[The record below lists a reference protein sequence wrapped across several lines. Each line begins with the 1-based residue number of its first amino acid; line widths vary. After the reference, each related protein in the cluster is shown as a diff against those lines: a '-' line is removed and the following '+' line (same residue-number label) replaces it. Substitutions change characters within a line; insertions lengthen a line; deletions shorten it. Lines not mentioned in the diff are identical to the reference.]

1 MNKEL
6 DLLIEI
12 EGLSGAGSQKVKQD
26 LIRDNMSPELE
37 SIIRISFDP
46 FLTTKLHKLEV
57 LGESSNDLPTDPFPT
72 LKDLTE
78 RLFVAPAANDSL
90 RKEAHDLVNR
100 SPLSLEQRK
109 MLAKV
114 LTKRVNIGIGA
125 KLINKAVG
133 KALVP
138 DPSLMLAE
146 DDEAQITK
154 WPTIV
159 IEEKYDGVRVIA
171 IVKGDEVTYFTR
183 SFNELPQR
191 CLQKITSEIKILL
204 NGIDVP
210 QPGIFF
216 DGELTDSN
224 RKSVSGKVTQMLKGN
239 PADSIGDDMLY
250 NIFDV
255 EEVQVLETGKGV
267 NPFYRRRQLLE
278 TMFKSNK
285 WDLIVDRLIE
295 QKNEKVELT
304 SLVLANSV
312 TTDDH
317 SLIHKTYKELVDIG
331 GEGVIVKSPD
341 HLYECKRSKS
351 WIKIKEVNDCDL
363 VIKGWYP
370 GEGKREGF
378 IGGLICEDLSGKV
391 QVKVGS
397 GFTEEDLKVLS
408 QDPDSLVGKIAACQY
423 NVVINDKSGGWSLF
437 LPRFIEVRHDKDGAD
452 DMTGL
457 LK

>member
-133 KALVP
+133 KPLVP

>member
-437 LPRFIEVRHDKDGAD
+437 LPRFIEERHDKDGAD

>member
-6 DLLIEI
+6 DILIEI

-57 LGESSNDLPTDPFPT
+57 LPETSNDLPTDTFPT

-154 WPTIV
+154 WPNIV

-191 CLQKITSEIKILL
+191 CLQKITSEIRLLL

-255 EEVQVLETGKGV
+255 EEVQVLESGKGV

-285 WDLIVDRLIE
+285 WDLIVDRIIE

-304 SLVLANSV
+304 SLVLANSI

-317 SLIHKTYKELVDIG
+317 SLIHKTYKELVDVG

-397 GFTEEDLKVLS
+397 GFTEEDLKTLS
-408 QDPDSLVGKIAACQY
+408 QDPDGLVGKIVACQY

>member
-37 SIIRISFDP
+37 TIIRISFDP

-57 LGESSNDLPTDPFPT
+57 LPESSNDLPTDTFPT
-72 LKDLTE
+72 LKDLSE

-109 MLAKV
+109 MLAKI

-133 KALVP
+133 KPLVP

-146 DDEAQITK
+146 DDESQIAK
-154 WPTIV
+154 WSNIV

-171 IVKGDEVTYFTR
+171 IVKGDDVAYFTR
-183 SFNELPQR
+183 SFNELPGR
-191 CLQKITSEIKILL
+191 CLQKITRGIRLLL

-210 QPGIFF
+210 HPGIFF
-216 DGELTDSN
+216 DGELTDLN

-255 EEVQVLETGKGV
+255 EEAQVLESGKGV

-285 WDLIVDRLIE
+285 WDLIVDRIIE

-304 SLVLANSV
+304 SLVLANSI

-363 VIKGWYP
+363 IIKGWYP
-370 GEGKREGF
+370 GEGKREGY
-378 IGGLICEDLSGKV
+378 IGGLICEDSSGEVK
-391 QVKVGS
+391 VKVGS
-397 GFTEEDLKVLS
+397 GFTEEDLKTLS
-408 QDPDSLVGKIAACQY
+408 QDPDGLVGKIAACQY
-423 NVVINDKSGGWSLF
+423 NVVINDKTGGWSLF
-437 LPRFIEVRHDKDGAD
+437 LPRFIEVRTDKDEAD
-452 DMTGL
+452 DMRGL

>member
-1 MNKEL
+1 MEKEL
-6 DLLIEI
+6 DLLIQI
-12 EGLSGAGSQKVKQD
+12 ESLSGAGSQKAKQD
-26 LIRDNMSPELE
+26 LIKENLSPELE
-37 SIIRISFDP
+37 TIIRVSFDP

-57 LGESSNDLPTDPFPT
+57 LPETSNDLPTEPFPT

-78 RLFVAPAANDSL
+78 RLFAAPAANDSL

-100 SPLSLEQRK
+100 SPLTLEQRK
-109 MLAKV
+109 MLAKI

-125 KLINKAVG
+125 KLINKALG
-133 KALVP
+133 KPLVP

-146 DDEAQITK
+146 DDESQISK
-154 WPTIV
+154 WDRIV

-171 IVKGDEVTYFTR
+171 IVKGDEVSYFTR

-191 CLQKITSEIKILL
+191 CLQKITGEIKVLL
-204 NGIDVP
+204 NGIEVP
-210 QPGIFF
+210 SPGIFF

-224 RKSVSGKVTQMLKGN
+224 RKSVSGKVTQMLKGH
-239 PADSIGDDMLY
+239 PADSIGDDMIY

-267 NPFYRRRQLLE
+267 NPFYRRRELLE
-278 TMFKSNK
+278 SMFKSNK
-285 WDLIVDRLIE
+285 WNLIADRI
-295 QKNEKVELT
+295 QEKESQFELT
-304 SLVLANSV
+304 SLVLANSI

-317 SLIHKTYKELVDIG
+317 SLIHKTYKELVGEG

-378 IGGLICEDLSGKV
+378 IGGLICEDSSGKV

-408 QDPDSLVGKIAACQY
+408 QNPDSLVGKIAAVQY

-437 LPRFIEVRHDKDGAD
+437 LPRFVEVRSDKDGAD
-452 DMTGL
+452 DMRGL

>member
-1 MNKEL
+1 MEKEL
-6 DLLIEI
+6 NILIEI
-12 EGLSGAGSQKVKQD
+12 EGLCGAGSQKVKQD
-26 LIRDNMSPELE
+26 LIRENLTPELE
-37 SIIRISFDP
+37 TIIRISFDP

-57 LGESSNDLPTDPFPT
+57 LPETSNDLPTEPFPT

-78 RLFVAPAANDSL
+78 RLFTAPAANDSL

-100 SPLSLEQRK
+100 SPLTLEQRK

-125 KLINKAVG
+125 KLINKALG
-133 KALVP
+133 KPLVP

-146 DDEAQITK
+146 DDEAQIAK
-154 WPTIV
+154 WSNIV

-171 IVKGDEVTYFTR
+171 IVKEDTISYFTR

-191 CLQKITSEIKILL
+191 CLQKITSEIRLLL

-216 DGELTDSN
+216 DGELTDLN
-224 RKSVSGKVTQMLKGN
+224 RKSVSGKVTQMLKGS

-250 NIFDV
+250 NIFDI
-255 EEVQVLETGKGV
+255 EEVTVLETGKGV
-267 NPFYRRRQLLE
+267 NPFSRRRALLE
-278 TMFKSNK
+278 TMFKNNK
-285 WDLIVDRLIE
+285 WELIVDRFIDK
-295 QKNEKVELT
+295 KNEKPQLT
-304 SLVLANSV
+304 SIVLASSI

-363 VIKGWYP
+363 IIKGWYP
-370 GEGKREGF
+370 GEGKREGY
-378 IGGLICEDLSGKV
+378 IGGLICEDSSGQVK
-391 QVKVGS
+391 VKVGS
-397 GFTEEDLKVLS
+397 GFTEEDLKRLS
-408 QDPDSLVGKIAACQY
+408 ENPDGLIGKVAACQY

-437 LPRFIEVRHDKDGAD
+437 LPRFIEVRTDKDEAD
-452 DMTGL
+452 DMRGL

>member
-1 MNKEL
+1 
-6 DLLIEI
+6 
-12 EGLSGAGSQKVKQD
+12 
-26 LIRDNMSPELE
+26 
-37 SIIRISFDP
+37 
-46 FLTTKLHKLEV
+46 
-57 LGESSNDLPTDPFPT
+57 
-72 LKDLTE
+72 
-78 RLFVAPAANDSL
+78 
-90 RKEAHDLVNR
+90 
-100 SPLSLEQRK
+100 

-133 KALVP
+133 KPLVP

-285 WDLIVDRLIE
+285 MDLIVDKFIE
-295 QKNEKVELT
+295 KKGEKKELT
-304 SLVLANSV
+304 SLILANSI

-317 SLIHKTYKELVDIG
+317 SLIHKTYKELVDVG

-363 VIKGWYP
+363 IIKGWYP

-408 QDPDSLVGKIAACQY
+408 QDPDGLVGKVAAVQY

-437 LPRFIEVRHDKDGAD
+437 LPRFVEVRSDKDGAD
-452 DMTGL
+452 DMRGL

>member
-1 MNKEL
+1 MEKEL
-6 DLLIEI
+6 DLLIQI
-12 EGLSGAGSQKVKQD
+12 ESLSGAGSQKVKQD
-26 LIRDNMSPELE
+26 LIKENLSPELE
-37 SIIRISFDP
+37 TIIRVSFDP

-57 LGESSNDLPTDPFPT
+57 LPETSNGLPTDPFTT

-78 RLFVAPAANDSL
+78 RLFAAPAANDSL
-90 RKEAHDLVNR
+90 RKEAHTLVNS
-100 SPLSLEQRK
+100 SPFSFPQRK
-109 MLAKV
+109 MLAKI

-133 KALVP
+133 SPLVP

-146 DDEAQITK
+146 DDESQIAK
-154 WPTIV
+154 WNTIV

-171 IVKGDEVTYFTR
+171 IVKGDDITYFTR

-191 CLQKITSEIKILL
+191 CLQKITQDIKSLL
-204 NGIDVP
+204 EGISIP
-210 QPGIFF
+210 EPGIFF
-216 DGELTDSN
+216 DGELTDLN
-224 RKSVSGKVTQMLKGN
+224 RKSVSGKVTQMLKGH
-239 PADSIGDDMLY
+239 PSDSIGDDMLY

-255 EEVQVLETGKGV
+255 EETSTLEKGKGV
-267 NPFYRRRQLLE
+267 NPFYRRRALLE
-278 TMFKSNK
+278 TMFKT
-285 WDLIVDRLIE
+285 R
-295 QKNEKVELT
+295 KVEHIIDKFIEKKGDTRALS
-304 SLVLANSV
+304 SLVLATSI

-378 IGGLICEDLSGKV
+378 IGGLICEDSSGEVK
-391 QVKVGS
+391 VKVGS

-408 QDPDSLVGKIAACQY
+408 EDPDGLIGKIVAVQY
-423 NVVINDKSGGWSLF
+423 NVLINDKSGGWSLF
-437 LPRFIEVRHDKDGAD
+437 LPRFVEVREDKDEGD
-452 DMTGL
+452 DMRGR

>member
-37 SIIRISFDP
+37 TIIRISFDP

-57 LGESSNDLPTDPFPT
+57 LPESSNDLPTDTFPT

-100 SPLSLEQRK
+100 SPLSHEQRK
-109 MLAKV
+109 MLAKI

-125 KLINKAVG
+125 KLINKALG
-133 KALVP
+133 KDLVP

-146 DDEAQITK
+146 DDESQIAK
-154 WPTIV
+154 WSNIV

-171 IVKGDEVTYFTR
+171 IVKGDDVAYFTR
-183 SFNELPQR
+183 SFNELPGR
-191 CLQKITSEIKILL
+191 CLQKITREIRLLL

-210 QPGIFF
+210 HPGIFF
-216 DGELTDSN
+216 DGELTDLN

-255 EEVQVLETGKGV
+255 EEVQVLERGKGV

-278 TMFKSNK
+278 TMFKTNK
-285 WDLIVDRLIE
+285 WDLIVDRIIE

-304 SLVLANSV
+304 SLVLANSI

-363 VIKGWYP
+363 IIKGWYP

-378 IGGLICEDLSGKV
+378 IGGLICEDSSGQVK
-391 QVKVGS
+391 VKVGS
-397 GFTEEDLKVLS
+397 GFTEEDLKTLS
-408 QDPDSLVGKIAACQY
+408 QDPDSLIGKIAAVQY

-437 LPRFIEVRHDKDGAD
+437 LPRFVEVRHDKDGAD
-452 DMTGL
+452 DMRGL

>member
-57 LGESSNDLPTDPFPT
+57 LPESSNDLPTDPFPT

-133 KALVP
+133 KPLVP

-146 DDEAQITK
+146 DDEAQIAK
-154 WPTIV
+154 WSNIV

-171 IVKGDEVTYFTR
+171 IVKGDEVSYFTR

-191 CLQKITSEIKILL
+191 CLQKITSEIRLLL

-255 EEVQVLETGKGV
+255 EEVQVLESGKGV

-278 TMFKSNK
+278 TMFKTNK

-304 SLVLANSV
+304 SLVLANSI

-317 SLIHKTYKELVDIG
+317 SLIHKTYKELVDVG

-363 VIKGWYP
+363 IIKGWYP

-378 IGGLICEDLSGKV
+378 IGGLICEDASGKV

-397 GFTEEDLKVLS
+397 GFTEEDLKTLS
-408 QDPDSLVGKIAACQY
+408 QDPDGLVGKIAACQY

>member
-1 MNKEL
+1 MEKEL
-6 DLLIEI
+6 DILIEI
-12 EGLSGAGSQKVKQD
+12 EGLTGAGSQKVKQD
-26 LIRDNMSPELE
+26 LIKDNLTPELE
-37 SIIRISFDP
+37 TIIRISFDP

-57 LGESSNDLPTDPFPT
+57 IPESSNDLPTDPFPT

-78 RLFVAPAANDSL
+78 RLFAAPAANDSL

-109 MLAKV
+109 MLAKI

-125 KLINKAVG
+125 KLINKALG
-133 KALVP
+133 KSLVP

-146 DDEAQITK
+146 DDESQIAK
-154 WPTIV
+154 WSNIV

-171 IVKGDEVTYFTR
+171 IVKGDDVTYFTR
-183 SFNELPQR
+183 SFNELPGR
-191 CLQKITSEIKILL
+191 CLQKITSEIRILL

-216 DGELTDSN
+216 DGELTDLN

-255 EEVQVLETGKGV
+255 EEVEVLETGKGV

-278 TMFKSNK
+278 TMFKTNK
-285 WDLIVDRLIE
+285 WNIIVDKFIE
-295 QKNEKVELT
+295 KKNEKVELT
-304 SLVLANSV
+304 SLVLANSI

-317 SLIHKTYKELVDIG
+317 SLIHKTYKELVDEG

-408 QDPDSLVGKIAACQY
+408 ENPDGLIGKIAAVQY

-437 LPRFIEVRHDKDGAD
+437 LPRFVEVRSDKDGAD
-452 DMTGL
+452 DMRGL

>member
-57 LGESSNDLPTDPFPT
+57 LPETSNDLPTDPFPT

-146 DDEAQITK
+146 DDEAQIAK
-154 WPTIV
+154 WSNIV

-171 IVKGDEVTYFTR
+171 IVKGDEVSYFTR

-191 CLQKITSEIKILL
+191 CLQKITSEIRLLL

-304 SLVLANSV
+304 SLVLANSI

-317 SLIHKTYKELVDIG
+317 SLIHKTYKELVDVG

-363 VIKGWYP
+363 IIKGWYP

-378 IGGLICEDLSGKV
+378 IGGLICEDASGKV

-397 GFTEEDLKVLS
+397 GFTEDDLKVLS
-408 QDPDSLVGKIAACQY
+408 QDPDGLIGKIVACQY

-437 LPRFIEVRHDKDGAD
+437 LPRFIEVRHDKGEAD

>member
-1 MNKEL
+1 MEKEL
-6 DLLIEI
+6 DILIEI
-12 EGLSGAGSQKVKQD
+12 EGLTGAGSQKVKQD
-26 LIRDNMSPELE
+26 LIKDNLTPELE
-37 SIIRISFDP
+37 TIIRISFDP

-57 LGESSNDLPTDPFPT
+57 LQESSNDLPTDPFPT

-90 RKEAHDLVNR
+90 RKEAHDLVNP

-125 KLINKAVG
+125 KLINKALG
-133 KALVP
+133 KSLVP

-146 DDEAQITK
+146 DDESQIAK
-154 WPTIV
+154 WDRIV

-171 IVKGDEVTYFTR
+171 IVKGNEVTYFTR

-191 CLQKITSEIKILL
+191 CLQKITAEIKVLL
-204 NGIDVP
+204 GGITIP
-210 QPGIFF
+210 EPGIFF
-216 DGELTDSN
+216 DGELTDLN
-224 RKSVSGKVTQMLKGN
+224 RTSVSGKVTQMLKGN

-250 NIFDV
+250 NIFDT
-255 EEVQVLETGKGV
+255 EEVSTLEKGKGG
-267 NPFYRRRQLLE
+267 NPFYMRRQLLE
-278 TMFKSNK
+278 TMFKARK
-285 WDLIVDRLIE
+285 IEQIVDKFIVKLGE
-295 QKNEKVELT
+295 NPPFT
-304 SLVLANSV
+304 SIVLANSI
-312 TTDDH
+312 TTEDH
-317 SLIHKTYKELVDIG
+317 SLIHKTYKELVDEG
-331 GEGVIVKSPD
+331 GEGVIVKSVN

-363 VIKGWYP
+363 IIKGWYP

-378 IGGLICEDLSGKV
+378 IGGLICEDASGKV

-397 GFTEEDLKVLS
+397 GFTEEDLKSLS
-408 QDPDSLVGKIAACQY
+408 ENPDGLIGKIVACQY

-437 LPRFIEVRHDKDGAD
+437 LPRFIEVRADKDGAD
-452 DMTGL
+452 DMRGL

>member
-1 MNKEL
+1 MEKEL
-6 DLLIEI
+6 NILIEI
-12 EGLSGAGSQKVKQD
+12 EGLTGAGSQKVKQD
-26 LIRDNMSPELE
+26 LIKDNLTPELE
-37 SIIRISFDP
+37 TIIRISFDP

-57 LGESSNDLPTDPFPT
+57 LTESSNDLPTEPFPT
-72 LKDLTE
+72 LKDLSE

-100 SPLSLEQRK
+100 SPLSHEQRK
-109 MLAKV
+109 MLAKI

-146 DDEAQITK
+146 DDESQITK
-154 WPTIV
+154 WPRIV

-171 IVKGDEVTYFTR
+171 IVKGDDVAYFTR

-191 CLQKITSEIKILL
+191 CLQKITSEIRLLL

-216 DGELTDSN
+216 DGELTDLN
-224 RKSVSGKVTQMLKGN
+224 RKSVSGKVTQMLKGS

-255 EEVQVLETGKGV
+255 EEAQVLETGKGV
-267 NPFYRRRQLLE
+267 NPFYRRRELLE
-278 TMFKSNK
+278 TMFKNNK
-285 WDLIVDRLIE
+285 MELIVDRFIE
-295 QKNEKVELT
+295 KKNEKPQLT
-304 SLVLANSV
+304 SIILANSI

-317 SLIHKTYKELVDIG
+317 SLIHKTYKELVDVG

-363 VIKGWYP
+363 IIKGWYP

-378 IGGLICEDLSGKV
+378 IGGLICEDSSGEVK
-391 QVKVGS
+391 VKVGS
-397 GFTEEDLKVLS
+397 GFTEEDLKSLS
-408 QDPDSLVGKIAACQY
+408 VNPDGLIGKVAACQY

-437 LPRFIEVRHDKDGAD
+437 LPRFIEVRTDKDEAD
-452 DMTGL
+452 DMRGL